1 MVPAWSLVIAV
12 GVGGMIG
19 VIVGRLTQRAE
30 ATGTVPSAHTR
41 APGTDQLGASGP
53 PAVDEPQRVD
63 EESAGEG
70 PSPTPEP
77 LQIGMEDV
85 VGELERRYERR
96 RAEHEGDKPQRRARQ
111 EPPAHV
117 RTED

>member
-1 MVPAWSLVIAV
+1 M
-12 GVGGMIG
+12 
-19 VIVGRLTQRAE
+19 IVGRLTQRAE
-30 ATGTVPSAHTR
+30 ATGTVPSAHTL

-53 PAVDEPQRVD
+53 PAVDEPQRDEPQRVD
-63 EESAGEG
+63 AESAGEE

>member
-1 MVPAWSLVIAV
+1 MVPAWSLAIAV
-12 GVGGMIG
+12 VVGGMIG

-30 ATGTVPSAHTR
+30 STGTSPSGHALAPSAQH
-41 APGTDQLGASGP
+41 LGAPGP
-53 PAVDEPQRVD
+53 PAVDEPHGVD
-63 EESAGEG
+63 AEPAGEE